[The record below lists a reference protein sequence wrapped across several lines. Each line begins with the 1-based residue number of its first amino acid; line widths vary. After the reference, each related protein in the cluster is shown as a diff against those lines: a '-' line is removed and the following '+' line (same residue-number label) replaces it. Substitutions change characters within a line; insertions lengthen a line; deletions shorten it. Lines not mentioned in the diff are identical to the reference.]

1 MAKYFLGSVGSAE
14 AFRMVNG
21 KPEMAFVAKTLTDSS
36 ISVTITKDELRGGT
50 GAPVVTN
57 FFHDPAVAITLTDI
71 LFKEGYVEAQ
81 LDAKFEPNASAYQTE
96 TITAETDGQLTL
108 GKVPVDLG
116 VLKCS
121 DSASTIIAWYSE
133 EGQDD
138 YKAVSIS
145 TADAATRTLRQD
157 GSDPVHRIKQGHN
170 YCVRYL
176 ASEDL
181 AREAVVRSDMV
192 PHELALVITVPIFA
206 GDACAASKGRKA
218 GTLTFEVPR
227 FQLDGGQEFTFNM
240 SSNATM
246 SLNGTAMVM
255 TEGCDANSGKLFR
268 MIEVMDNSIA
278 EAGIRMIAIEPSSAQ
293 GLKGQLWAN
302 NKDKVEVYGILDNA
316 QTTLL
321 KSDRYTITA
330 EPLGTTPASGKDNP
344 GNVGQVIEG
353 TVINVKL
360 KANENLKDSYKVE

>member
-81 LDAKFEPNASAYQTE
+81 LGTNFTANASAYQSE
-96 TITAETDGQLTL
+96 TIKAKEA
-108 GKVPVDLG
+108 GKLELSKTPVDLG

-133 EGQDD
+133 EGKDD
-138 YKAVSIS
+138 YTAVSIS
-145 TADAATRTLRQD
+145 TSDASSKTLSDSGIKADKT
-157 GSDPVHRIKQGHN
+157 

-176 ASEDL
+176 ANDNNAL
-181 AREAVVRSDMV
+181 EAIIKSDMI
-192 PHELALVITVPIFA
+192 PHELALIITVPIFA
-206 GDACAASKGRKA
+206 GDACAASKGSKA

-268 MIEVMDNSIA
+268 MIEVIEGRTV
-278 EAGIRMIAIEPSSAQ
+278 EAIMIDESTAKVGASKDDVVVYALYSDKMLAVVDKPVLSGEAVGENGI
-293 GLKGQLWAN
+293 LKAGQLTATALGKTAN
-302 NKDKVEVYGILDNA
+302 C
-316 QTTLL
+316 
-321 KSDRYTITA
+321 TIA
-330 EPLGTTPASGKDNP
+330 
-344 GNVGQVIEG
+344 
-353 TVINVKL
+353 
-360 KANENLKDSYKVE
+360 

>member
-21 KPEMAFVAKTLTDSS
+21 KPQMAFVAKTLTDSS

-81 LDAKFEPNASAYQTE
+81 LGANFTHNASAYQSE
-96 TITAETDGQLTL
+96 TISAITDGELTL
-108 GKVPVDLG
+108 KKVPVNLG

-138 YKAVSIS
+138 YTAVSLSID
-145 TADAATRTLRQD
+145 DAAAMKLKD
-157 GSDPVHRIKQGHN
+157 GGIKSGKT

-176 ASEDL
+176 ASDAL
-181 AREAVVRSDMV
+181 AREAVVKSDMI
-192 PHELALVITVPIFA
+192 PHELALIITVPIFA
-206 GDACAASKGRKA
+206 GDACAASKGSKA

-246 SLNGTAMVM
+246 NLNGTAMVM

-268 MIEVMDNSIA
+268 IIEVMTDGSA
-278 EAGIRMIAIEPSSAQ
+278 EQNLMAIAIDPESA
-293 GLKGQLWAN
+293 KN
-302 NKDKVEVYGILDNA
+302 
-316 QTTLL
+316 
-321 KSDRYTITA
+321 
-330 EPLGTTPASGKDNP
+330 
-344 GNVGQVIEG
+344 EG
-353 TVINVKL
+353 TVKDVAVYALYSDKTLAMIPHNDSKL
-360 KANENLKDSYKVE
+360 KFTVGGVEATDATALATGNVLVAKYILSEEPEVAKTDSYTVA

>member
-21 KPEMAFVAKTLTDSS
+21 QPKMAFVAKTLTDSS

-81 LDAKFEPNASAYQTE
+81 LGTNFTASAEAYQSE
-96 TITAETDGQLTL
+96 TIKATEA
-108 GKVPVDLG
+108 GKLVLSKTPVDLG

-121 DSASTIIAWYSE
+121 DGGTIIAWYSE
-133 EGQDD
+133 EGKDD
-138 YKAVSIS
+138 YKAVIIS
-145 TADAATRTLRQD
+145 TQDAGTKTL
-157 GSDPVHRIKQGHN
+157 SDSGIESGKT

-176 ASEDL
+176 ASDSNAL
-181 AREAVVRSDMV
+181 EAIVKSDMI
-192 PHELALVITVPIFA
+192 PHELALIITVPIFA
-206 GDACAASKGRKA
+206 GDACAASKGSKA

-246 SLNGTAMVM
+246 NLNGTAMVM
-255 TEGCDANSGKLFR
+255 TEGCDVNSGKLFR
-268 MIEVMDNSIA
+268 MIEVIEGRVVEDIMIDEATAKVGASKEDVVVYALYSDKKIA
-278 EAGIRMIAIEPSSAQ
+278 VVNNPELSGAAIGE
-293 GLKGQLWAN
+293 
-302 NKDKVEVYGILDNA
+302 DGILKA
-316 QTTLL
+316 GELTAAALGKTA
-321 KSDRYTITA
+321 SYTI
-330 EPLGTTPASGKDNP
+330 E
-344 GNVGQVIEG
+344 
-353 TVINVKL
+353 
-360 KANENLKDSYKVE
+360 

>member
-21 KPEMAFVAKTLTDSS
+21 QPKMAFVAKTLTDSS

-81 LDAKFEPNASAYQTE
+81 LGTNFTANASAYQSE
-96 TITAETDGQLTL
+96 TIKAKEA
-108 GKVPVDLG
+108 GKLELSKTPVDLG

-133 EGQDD
+133 EGNDN
-138 YKAVSIS
+138 YTAVSLS
-145 TADAATRTLRQD
+145 TSDASSKTLSDSGIKADKT
-157 GSDPVHRIKQGHN
+157 

-176 ASEDL
+176 ANDNNAL
-181 AREAVVRSDMV
+181 EAIVKSDMI

-206 GDACAASKGRKA
+206 GDACAASKGSKA

-268 MIEVMDNSIA
+268 MIEVIEGRTV
-278 EAGIRMIAIEPSSAQ
+278 EAIMIDESTAKVGASKDDVVVYALYSDKMLAVVDKPVLSGEAVGENGI
-293 GLKGQLWAN
+293 LKAGQL
-302 NKDKVEVYGILDNA
+302 
-316 QTTLL
+316 
-321 KSDRYTITA
+321 TA
-330 EPLGTTPASGKDNP
+330 TALGK
-344 GNVGQVIEG
+344 
-353 TVINVKL
+353 TVNCTV
-360 KANENLKDSYKVE
+360 A

>member
-21 KPEMAFVAKTLTDSS
+21 QPKMAFVAKTLTDSS

-81 LDAKFEPNASAYQTE
+81 LGTNFTANASAYQSE
-96 TITAETDGQLTL
+96 TIKAKEA
-108 GKVPVDLG
+108 GKLELSKTPVDLG

-133 EGQDD
+133 EGKDN
-138 YKAVSIS
+138 YTAVSIS
-145 TADAATRTLRQD
+145 ASDASSKTLSDSGIKADKT
-157 GSDPVHRIKQGHN
+157 

-176 ASEDL
+176 ANDNNAL
-181 AREAVVRSDMV
+181 DAIVKSDMI

-206 GDACAASKGRKA
+206 GDACAASKGSKA

-268 MIEVMDNSIA
+268 MIEVIEGRTV
-278 EAGIRMIAIEPSSAQ
+278 EAIMIDESTAKVGASKDDVVVYALYSDKMLAVVDKPVLSGEAVGENGI
-293 GLKGQLWAN
+293 LKAGQLTATALGKTAN
-302 NKDKVEVYGILDNA
+302 C
-316 QTTLL
+316 
-321 KSDRYTITA
+321 
-330 EPLGTTPASGKDNP
+330 
-344 GNVGQVIEG
+344 
-353 TVINVKL
+353 TV
-360 KANENLKDSYKVE
+360 A

>member
-21 KPEMAFVAKTLTDSS
+21 QPKMAFVAKTLTDSS

-81 LDAKFEPNASAYQTE
+81 LGTNFVANASAYQSE
-96 TITAETDGQLTL
+96 TIKAKEA
-108 GKVPVDLG
+108 GKLELSKTPVDLG

-133 EGQDD
+133 EGKDD

-145 TADAATRTLRQD
+145 TSDANTKTLSDNGIKADKT
-157 GSDPVHRIKQGHN
+157 

-176 ASEDL
+176 ANDNNAL
-181 AREAVVRSDMV
+181 EAIVKSDMI
-192 PHELALVITVPIFA
+192 PHELALIITVPIFA
-206 GDACAASKGRKA
+206 GDACAASKGSKA

-268 MIEVMDNSIA
+268 MIEVIEGRTV
-278 EAGIRMIAIEPSSAQ
+278 EAIMIDESTAKVGASKDDVVVYALYSDKMLAVVDKPVLSGEAVGENGI
-293 GLKGQLWAN
+293 LKAGQLTATALGKTAN
-302 NKDKVEVYGILDNA
+302 C
-316 QTTLL
+316 
-321 KSDRYTITA
+321 TIA
-330 EPLGTTPASGKDNP
+330 
-344 GNVGQVIEG
+344 
-353 TVINVKL
+353 
-360 KANENLKDSYKVE
+360 

>member
-21 KPEMAFVAKTLTDSS
+21 QPKMAFVAKTLTDSS

-81 LDAKFEPNASAYQTE
+81 LGTNFTANASAYQSE
-96 TITAETDGQLTL
+96 TIKAKEA
-108 GKVPVDLG
+108 GKLELSKTPVDLG

-133 EGQDD
+133 EGNDN
-138 YKAVSIS
+138 YTAVSLS
-145 TADAATRTLRQD
+145 TSDASSKTLSDSGIKADKT
-157 GSDPVHRIKQGHN
+157 

-176 ASEDL
+176 ANDNNAL
-181 AREAVVRSDMV
+181 EAIIKSDMI
-192 PHELALVITVPIFA
+192 PHELALIITVPIFA
-206 GDACAASKGRKA
+206 GDACAASKGSKA

-268 MIEVMDNSIA
+268 MIEVIEGRTV
-278 EAGIRMIAIEPSSAQ
+278 EAIMIDESTAKVGASKDDVVVYALYSDKMLAVVDKPVLSGEAVGENGI
-293 GLKGQLWAN
+293 LKAGQL
-302 NKDKVEVYGILDNA
+302 
-316 QTTLL
+316 
-321 KSDRYTITA
+321 TA
-330 EPLGTTPASGKDNP
+330 TALGK
-344 GNVGQVIEG
+344 
-353 TVINVKL
+353 TVNCTV
-360 KANENLKDSYKVE
+360 A

>member
-21 KPEMAFVAKTLTDSS
+21 QPKMAFVAKTLTDSS

-81 LDAKFEPNASAYQTE
+81 LGTNFTASAEAYQSE
-96 TITAETDGQLTL
+96 TIKAAEA
-108 GKVPVDLG
+108 GKLILSKTPVDLG

-121 DSASTIIAWYSE
+121 DGGTIIAWYSE
-133 EGQDD
+133 EGKDD
-138 YKAVSIS
+138 YKAVIIS
-145 TADAATRTLRQD
+145 TTDAGTKTL
-157 GSDPVHRIKQGHN
+157 SDSGIEANHT

-176 ASEDL
+176 ASDNNAL
-181 AREAVVRSDMV
+181 EAIVKSDMI
-192 PHELALVITVPIFA
+192 PHELALIITVPIFA
-206 GDACAASKGRKA
+206 GDACAASKGSKA

-246 SLNGTAMVM
+246 NLNGTAMVM
-255 TEGCDANSGKLFR
+255 TEGCDVNSGKLFR
-268 MIEVMDNSIA
+268 M
-278 EAGIRMIAIEPSSAQ
+278 
-293 GLKGQLWAN
+293 
-302 NKDKVEVYGILDNA
+302 VE
-316 QTTLL
+316 
-321 KSDRYTITA
+321 
-330 EPLGTTPASGKDNP
+330 
-344 GNVGQVIEG
+344 VIEG
-353 TVINVKL
+353 RVVEGIMIDEATAKVGASKEDVVVYALYSDKKIAVVNNPELSGAAIGDDGIL
-360 KANENLKDSYKVE
+360 KAGELTATALGKTANYTVA

>member
-21 KPEMAFVAKTLTDSS
+21 KPQMAFVAKTLTDSS

-81 LDAKFEPNASAYQTE
+81 LGTNFTANASAYQSE
-96 TITAETDGQLTL
+96 TIKAKEA
-108 GKVPVDLG
+108 GKLELSKTPVDLG

-133 EGQDD
+133 EGNDN
-138 YKAVSIS
+138 YTAVSLS
-145 TADAATRTLRQD
+145 TSDASSKTLSDSGIKADKT
-157 GSDPVHRIKQGHN
+157 

-176 ASEDL
+176 ANDNNAL
-181 AREAVVRSDMV
+181 EAIVKSDMI

-206 GDACAASKGRKA
+206 GDACAASKGSKA

-268 MIEVMDNSIA
+268 MIEVIEGRTV
-278 EAGIRMIAIEPSSAQ
+278 EAIMIDESTAKVGASKDDVVVYALYSDKMLAVVDKPVLSGEAVGENGI
-293 GLKGQLWAN
+293 LKAGQLTATALGKTAN
-302 NKDKVEVYGILDNA
+302 C
-316 QTTLL
+316 
-321 KSDRYTITA
+321 TIA
-330 EPLGTTPASGKDNP
+330 
-344 GNVGQVIEG
+344 
-353 TVINVKL
+353 
-360 KANENLKDSYKVE
+360 

>member
-21 KPEMAFVAKTLTDSS
+21 QPKMAFVAKTLTDSS

-81 LDAKFEPNASAYQTE
+81 LGTNFTASAEAYQSE
-96 TITAETDGQLTL
+96 TIKATEA
-108 GKVPVDLG
+108 GKLVLSKTPVDLG

-121 DSASTIIAWYSE
+121 DGGTIIAWYSE
-133 EGQDD
+133 EGKDD
-138 YKAVSIS
+138 YKAVIIS
-145 TADAATRTLRQD
+145 AADAGTKTL
-157 GSDPVHRIKQGHN
+157 SDSGIEANHT

-176 ASEDL
+176 ASDVL
-181 AREAVVRSDMV
+181 AREAVVKSDMI
-192 PHELALVITVPIFA
+192 PHELALIITVPIFA
-206 GDACAASKGRKA
+206 GDACAASKGSKA

-246 SLNGTAMVM
+246 NLNGTAMVM

-268 MIEVMDNSIA
+268 IIEVMTDGSA
-278 EAGIRMIAIEPSSAQ
+278 EQNLMMIAIDPESAKVGNKQ
-293 GLKGQLWAN
+293 SDLAVYALY
-302 NKDKVEVYGILDNA
+302 KDKTLALLSDDLVTLEVSNTS
-316 QTTLL
+316 Q
-321 KSDRYTITA
+321 
-330 EPLGTTPASGKDNP
+330 ESGHE
-344 GNVGQVIEG
+344 GEFIVG
-353 TVINVKL
+353 TVIKATL
-360 KANENLKDSYKVE
+360 KANTALKDSYTVA

>member
-21 KPEMAFVAKTLTDSS
+21 QPKMAFVAKTLTDSS

-81 LDAKFEPNASAYQTE
+81 LGTNFTASAEAYQSE
-96 TITAETDGQLTL
+96 TIKAAKAGELTL
-108 GKVPVDLG
+108 SKTPVDLG
-116 VLKCS
+116 VLKCGEGG
-121 DSASTIIAWYSE
+121 TIIAWYSE
-133 EGQDD
+133 EGKDD
-138 YKAVSIS
+138 YKAVLIS
-145 TADAATRTLRQD
+145 STDAGTKTLKDSGIKADKT
-157 GSDPVHRIKQGHN
+157 

-176 ASEDL
+176 ADDNNAL
-181 AREAVVRSDMV
+181 EAIVKSDMI
-192 PHELALVITVPIFA
+192 PHELALIITVPIFA
-206 GDACAASKGRKA
+206 GDACAASKGSKA

-268 MIEVMDNSIA
+268 MIEVIEGRTVEGIMIDESTAKEGASKDDVVVYALYSDKTLAVVNNPEISGAAVGDN
-278 EAGIRMIAIEPSSAQ
+278 
-293 GLKGQLWAN
+293 
-302 NKDKVEVYGILDNA
+302 GILQKGALTATALGKTAN
-316 QTTLL
+316 
-321 KSDRYTITA
+321 YTIA
-330 EPLGTTPASGKDNP
+330 
-344 GNVGQVIEG
+344 
-353 TVINVKL
+353 
-360 KANENLKDSYKVE
+360 

>member
-21 KPEMAFVAKTLTDSS
+21 QPKMAFVAKTLTDSS

-81 LDAKFEPNASAYQTE
+81 LGTNFTASAEAYQSE
-96 TITAETDGQLTL
+96 TIKAAEA
-108 GKVPVDLG
+108 GKLILSKTPVDLG

-121 DSASTIIAWYSE
+121 DGGTIIAWYSE
-133 EGQDD
+133 EGKDD
-138 YKAVSIS
+138 YKAVIIS
-145 TADAATRTLRQD
+145 ATDAGTKTL
-157 GSDPVHRIKQGHN
+157 SDSGIEANHT

-176 ASEDL
+176 ASDNNAL
-181 AREAVVRSDMV
+181 EAIVKSDMI
-192 PHELALVITVPIFA
+192 PHELALIITVPIFA
-206 GDACAASKGRKA
+206 GDACAASKGSKA

-246 SLNGTAMVM
+246 NLNGTAMVM
-255 TEGCDANSGKLFR
+255 TEGCDVNSGKLFR
-268 MIEVMDNSIA
+268 M
-278 EAGIRMIAIEPSSAQ
+278 
-293 GLKGQLWAN
+293 
-302 NKDKVEVYGILDNA
+302 VE
-316 QTTLL
+316 
-321 KSDRYTITA
+321 
-330 EPLGTTPASGKDNP
+330 
-344 GNVGQVIEG
+344 VIEG
-353 TVINVKL
+353 RVVEGIMIDEATAKAGASKEDVVVYALYSDKKIAVVNNPELSGAAIGDDGIL
-360 KANENLKDSYKVE
+360 KAGALVATALGKTANYQVPENA

>member
-21 KPEMAFVAKTLTDSS
+21 QPKMAFVAKTLTDSS
-36 ISVTITKDELRGGT
+36 ISVTITKDERRGGT

-81 LDAKFEPNASAYQTE
+81 LGTNFTANASAYQSE
-96 TITAETDGQLTL
+96 TIKAKEA
-108 GKVPVDLG
+108 GKLELSKTPVDLG

-133 EGQDD
+133 EGKDD
-138 YKAVSIS
+138 YTAVSIS
-145 TADAATRTLRQD
+145 TSDASSKTLSDSGIKADKT
-157 GSDPVHRIKQGHN
+157 

-176 ASEDL
+176 ANDNNAL
-181 AREAVVRSDMV
+181 EAIVKSDMI

-206 GDACAASKGRKA
+206 GDACAASKGSKA

-255 TEGCDANSGKLFR
+255 NEGCDANSGKLFR
-268 MIEVMDNSIA
+268 MIEVIEGRTV
-278 EAGIRMIAIEPSSAQ
+278 EAIMIDESTAKVGASKDDVVVYALYSDKMLAVVDKPVLSGEAVGENGI
-293 GLKGQLWAN
+293 LKAGQLTATALGKTAN
-302 NKDKVEVYGILDNA
+302 C
-316 QTTLL
+316 
-321 KSDRYTITA
+321 TIA
-330 EPLGTTPASGKDNP
+330 
-344 GNVGQVIEG
+344 
-353 TVINVKL
+353 
-360 KANENLKDSYKVE
+360 

>member
-21 KPEMAFVAKTLTDSS
+21 EPKMAFVAKTLTDSS

-81 LDAKFEPNASAYQTE
+81 LGTNFTANASAYYSE
-96 TITAETDGQLTL
+96 TITAAKEGELTL
-108 GKVPVDLG
+108 SKEPLS
-116 VLKCS
+116 LSMLNCS
-121 DSASTIIAWYSE
+121 DGTGIIVWYSK
-133 EGQDD
+133 EGQDN
-138 YKAVSIS
+138 YTAVQMEAG
-145 TADAATRTLRQD
+145 TTLKD
-157 GSDPVHRIKQGHN
+157 SGIENGKT

-176 ASEDL
+176 ADNDKAL
-181 AREAVVRSDMV
+181 EAIVKSDMI
-192 PHELALVITVPIFA
+192 PQELMLIITVPIFA
-206 GDACAASKGRKA
+206 GDACAASKGSKA

-255 TEGCDANSGKLFR
+255 TEGCDVNSGKLFR
-268 MIEVMDNSIA
+268 MIEVIDNREVQSVLID
-278 EAGIRMIAIEPSSAQ
+278 EATAKVGALMSDVVVYALYSDKTIAIVSKPSLS
-293 GLKGQLWAN
+293 G
-302 NKDKVEVYGILDNA
+302 
-316 QTTLL
+316 
-321 KSDRYTITA
+321 TA
-330 EPLGTTPASGKDNP
+330 TEGADGKLQA
-344 GNVGQVIEG
+344 G
-353 TVINVKL
+353 KL
-360 KANENLKDSYKVE
+360 KASFGGQDSTEIDVA

>member
-21 KPEMAFVAKTLTDSS
+21 QPKMAFVAKTLTDSS

-81 LDAKFEPNASAYQTE
+81 LGTNFTANASAYQSE
-96 TITAETDGQLTL
+96 TIKAAKAGELTL
-108 GKVPVDLG
+108 SKEPVSLSM
-116 VLKCS
+116 LNCS
-121 DSASTIIAWYSE
+121 DGTGIIAWYSE
-133 EGQDD
+133 EGQDN
-138 YKAVSIS
+138 YTAVQMEAGKALKDSGIEMDK
-145 TADAATRTLRQD
+145 T
-157 GSDPVHRIKQGHN
+157 

-176 ASEDL
+176 ANNDKAL
-181 AREAVVRSDMV
+181 EAVVKSDMI
-192 PHELALVITVPIFA
+192 PQELMLIITVPIFA
-206 GDACAASKGRKA
+206 GDACAASKGSKA

-255 TEGCDANSGKLFR
+255 NEGCDVNSGKLFR
-268 MIEVMDNSIA
+268 MIEVIDNREVQSVLID
-278 EAGIRMIAIEPSSAQ
+278 EATAKVGASVSDVVVYALYSDKTIAIVSKPSLSGTAIEGANGKLQAGTLKASFGGKDSNEITLSAQ
-293 GLKGQLWAN
+293 
-302 NKDKVEVYGILDNA
+302 
-316 QTTLL
+316 
-321 KSDRYTITA
+321 
-330 EPLGTTPASGKDNP
+330 
-344 GNVGQVIEG
+344 
-353 TVINVKL
+353 
-360 KANENLKDSYKVE
+360 

>member
-21 KPEMAFVAKTLTDSS
+21 KPQMAFVAKTLTDSS

-81 LDAKFEPNASAYQTE
+81 LGTNFTANASAYQSE
-96 TITAETDGQLTL
+96 TIKAKEA
-108 GKVPVDLG
+108 GKLELSKTPVDLG

-133 EGQDD
+133 EGNDN
-138 YKAVSIS
+138 YTAVSLS
-145 TADAATRTLRQD
+145 TSDASSKTLSDSGIKADKT
-157 GSDPVHRIKQGHN
+157 

-176 ASEDL
+176 ANDNNAL
-181 AREAVVRSDMV
+181 EAIVKSDMI

-206 GDACAASKGRKA
+206 GDACAASKGSKA

-268 MIEVMDNSIA
+268 MIEVIEGRTV
-278 EAGIRMIAIEPSSAQ
+278 EAIMIDESTAKVGASKDDVVVYALYSDKMLAVVDKPVLSGEAVGENGI
-293 GLKGQLWAN
+293 LKAGQL
-302 NKDKVEVYGILDNA
+302 
-316 QTTLL
+316 
-321 KSDRYTITA
+321 TA
-330 EPLGTTPASGKDNP
+330 TALGK
-344 GNVGQVIEG
+344 
-353 TVINVKL
+353 TVNCTV
-360 KANENLKDSYKVE
+360 A

>member
-14 AFRMVNG
+14 AFRMIDG
-21 KPEMAFVAKTLTDSS
+21 QPKMAFVAKTLTDSS

-81 LDAKFEPNASAYQTE
+81 LGTNFTNNASAYQSE
-96 TITAETDGQLTL
+96 TIKAAEAGKLTL
-108 GKVPVDLG
+108 SKTPVDLG

-121 DSASTIIAWYSE
+121 DGGTIIAWYSE
-133 EGQDD
+133 EGKDD
-138 YKAVSIS
+138 YKAVIIS
-145 TADAATRTLRQD
+145 ATDAGTQTL
-157 GSDPVHRIKQGHN
+157 SDSGIEANHT

-176 ASEDL
+176 ASDAL
-181 AREAVVRSDMV
+181 AREAVVKSDMI
-192 PHELALVITVPIFA
+192 PHELALIITVPIFA
-206 GDACAASKGRKA
+206 GDACAASKGSKA

-246 SLNGTAMVM
+246 NLNGTAMVM

-268 MIEVMDNSIA
+268 IIEVMTDGSA
-278 EAGIRMIAIEPSSAQ
+278 EQNLMMIAIDPESAKVGNKQ
-293 GLKGQLWAN
+293 SDLAVYALY
-302 NKDKVEVYGILDNA
+302 KDKTLALLSGDLLTLEVSNTS
-316 QTTLL
+316 Q
-321 KSDRYTITA
+321 
-330 EPLGTTPASGKDNP
+330 ESGHE
-344 GNVGQVIEG
+344 GEFIVG
-353 TVINVKL
+353 TVIKATL
-360 KANENLKDSYKVE
+360 KANTALKDSYTVA

>member
-21 KPEMAFVAKTLTDSS
+21 KPQMAFVAKTLTDSS

-71 LFKEGYVEAQ
+71 LFKESYIEAQ
-81 LDAKFEPNASAYQTE
+81 LGAEFKPNASAYQTE
-96 TITAETDGQLTL
+96 THEVAGGKITLDKT
-108 GKVPVDLG
+108 PVSLSM
-116 VLKCS
+116 LKC
-121 DSASTIIAWYSE
+121 DEGSTILVWYSK
-133 EGQDD
+133 EGADD
-138 YKAVSIS
+138 YSVQ
-145 TADAATRTLRQD
+145 TLAAGTNEVTIAGAQD
-157 GSDPVHRIKQGHN
+157 GDK

-181 AREAVVRSDMV
+181 AREAIVKSDLV
-192 PHELALVITVPIFA
+192 PQELMLIITVPIFA
-206 GDACAASKGRKA
+206 GDACAASKGSKA

-246 SLNGTAMVM
+246 NLNGTALVM

-268 MIEVMDNSIA
+268 IIEVMDNSIA
-278 EAGIRMIAIEPSSAQ
+278 EAGIRMIAIEPSSIQ
-293 GLKGQLWAN
+293 GLKGKLFN
-302 NKDKVEVYGILDNA
+302 DNKGAVEVYGIFDNA
-316 QTTLL
+316 QTALL
-321 KSDRYTITA
+321 KSDRYTIEATG
-330 EPLGTTPASGKDNP
+330 LGTTPASGEGNP
-344 GNVGQVIEG
+344 GNEGQVIAG
-353 TVINVKL
+353 TKITVTL
-360 KANENLKDSYKVE
+360 KANTNLKDSYTFE

>member
-14 AFRMVNG
+14 AFRMVDG
-21 KPEMAFVAKTLTDSS
+21 KPKMAFVAKTLTDSS

-81 LDAKFEPNASAYQTE
+81 LGTNFKNSTSVYQSD
-96 TITAETDGQLTL
+96 TITATTNGELTL
-108 GKVPVDLG
+108 KKVPVDLG

-133 EGQDD
+133 EGQDN

-145 TADAATRTLRQD
+145 TPDAAAMKLKDD
-157 GSDPVHRIKQGHN
+157 GIEANKT

-176 ASEDL
+176 ATDTL
-181 AREAVVRSDMV
+181 AREAIVKSDMI
-192 PHELALVITVPIFA
+192 PHELTLIITVPIFA
-206 GDACAASKGRKA
+206 GDACAASKGSKA

-268 MIEVMDNSIA
+268 IIEVMTDGSA
-278 EAGIRMIAIEPSSAQ
+278 EQNLMAIAIDPESV
-293 GLKGQLWAN
+293 KN
-302 NKDKVEVYGILDNA
+302 
-316 QTTLL
+316 
-321 KSDRYTITA
+321 
-330 EPLGTTPASGKDNP
+330 
-344 GNVGQVIEG
+344 EG
-353 TVINVKL
+353 TVKDVAVYALYNDKTLAMIAHSDSKL
-360 KANENLKDSYKVE
+360 KFTVGGQAATDATELATGNVLVAKYVLSEDPEVAKTDSYTVA

>member
-21 KPEMAFVAKTLTDSS
+21 QPKMAFVAKTLTDSS

-81 LDAKFEPNASAYQTE
+81 LGTNFTANASAYQSE
-96 TITAETDGQLTL
+96 TIKAKEA
-108 GKVPVDLG
+108 GKLELSKTPVDLG

-133 EGQDD
+133 EGNDN
-138 YKAVSIS
+138 YTAVSLS
-145 TADAATRTLRQD
+145 TSDASSKTLSDSGIKADKT
-157 GSDPVHRIKQGHN
+157 

-176 ASEDL
+176 ANDNNAL
-181 AREAVVRSDMV
+181 EAIVKSDMI

-206 GDACAASKGRKA
+206 GDACAASKGSKA

-268 MIEVMDNSIA
+268 MIEVIEGRTV
-278 EAGIRMIAIEPSSAQ
+278 EAIMIDESTAKVGASKDDVVVYALYSDKMLAVVDKPVLSGEAVGENGI
-293 GLKGQLWAN
+293 LKAGQLTATALGKTAN
-302 NKDKVEVYGILDNA
+302 C
-316 QTTLL
+316 
-321 KSDRYTITA
+321 TIA
-330 EPLGTTPASGKDNP
+330 
-344 GNVGQVIEG
+344 
-353 TVINVKL
+353 
-360 KANENLKDSYKVE
+360 

>member
-1 MAKYFLGSVGSAE
+1 MAKYFLGSVGTAE
-14 AFRMVNG
+14 AFRLVDG
-21 KPEMAFVAKTLTDSS
+21 QPTVAFVAKTLTDSS

-81 LDAKFEPNASAYQTE
+81 LGTNFTANASAYQSE
-96 TITAETDGQLTL
+96 TIKAKEA
-108 GKVPVDLG
+108 GKLELSKTPVDLG

-133 EGQDD
+133 EGKDD
-138 YKAVSIS
+138 YTAVSIS
-145 TADAATRTLRQD
+145 TSDASSKTLSDSGIKADKT
-157 GSDPVHRIKQGHN
+157 

-176 ASEDL
+176 ANDNNAL
-181 AREAVVRSDMV
+181 EAIIKSDMI
-192 PHELALVITVPIFA
+192 PHELALIITVPIFA
-206 GDACAASKGRKA
+206 GDACAASKGSKA

-268 MIEVMDNSIA
+268 MIEVIEGRTV
-278 EAGIRMIAIEPSSAQ
+278 EAIMIDESTAKVGASKDDVVVYALYSDKMLAVVDKPVLSGEAVGENGI
-293 GLKGQLWAN
+293 LKAGQLTATALGKTAN
-302 NKDKVEVYGILDNA
+302 C
-316 QTTLL
+316 
-321 KSDRYTITA
+321 TIA
-330 EPLGTTPASGKDNP
+330 
-344 GNVGQVIEG
+344 
-353 TVINVKL
+353 
-360 KANENLKDSYKVE
+360 

>member
-1 MAKYFLGSVGSAE
+1 
-14 AFRMVNG
+14 MVNG
-21 KPEMAFVAKTLTDSS
+21 EPKMAFVAKTLTDSS

-138 YKAVSIS
+138 YKAVLIS
-145 TADAATRTLRQD
+145 TADAATRTLKQD
-157 GSDPVHRIKQGHN
+157 ESDLSHRIKQGHN

-255 TEGCDANSGKLFR
+255 TEGCDVNSGKLFR
-268 MIEVMDNSIA
+268 MIEVIDNREVQSVLID
-278 EAGIRMIAIEPSSAQ
+278 EATAKVGALMSDVVVYALYSDKTIAIVSKPSLS
-293 GLKGQLWAN
+293 G
-302 NKDKVEVYGILDNA
+302 
-316 QTTLL
+316 
-321 KSDRYTITA
+321 TA
-330 EPLGTTPASGKDNP
+330 TEGADGKLQA
-344 GNVGQVIEG
+344 G
-353 TVINVKL
+353 KL
-360 KANENLKDSYKVE
+360 KASFGGQDSTEIDVA

>member
-21 KPEMAFVAKTLTDSS
+21 KPQMAFVAKTLTDSS

-81 LDAKFEPNASAYQTE
+81 LGTNFTANASAYQSE
-96 TITAETDGQLTL
+96 TIQAKEE
-108 GKVPVDLG
+108 GKLELSKTPVDLG

-133 EGQDD
+133 EGKDN
-138 YKAVSIS
+138 YTAVSIS
-145 TADAATRTLRQD
+145 TSDANSKTL
-157 GSDPVHRIKQGHN
+157 SDSGIENGKT

-176 ASEDL
+176 ANDNNAL
-181 AREAVVRSDMV
+181 EAIVKSDMI

-206 GDACAASKGRKA
+206 GDACAASKGSKA

-268 MIEVMDNSIA
+268 MIEVIEGRTV
-278 EAGIRMIAIEPSSAQ
+278 EAIMIDESTAKVGASKDDVVVYALYSDKMLAVVDKPAFSGEAVGENGI
-293 GLKGQLWAN
+293 LKAGQLTATALGKTAN
-302 NKDKVEVYGILDNA
+302 C
-316 QTTLL
+316 
-321 KSDRYTITA
+321 TIA
-330 EPLGTTPASGKDNP
+330 
-344 GNVGQVIEG
+344 
-353 TVINVKL
+353 
-360 KANENLKDSYKVE
+360 

>member
-71 LFKEGYVEAQ
+71 LFKEGYVEEQ
-81 LDAKFEPNASAYQTE
+81 LDTHFSNSASAYQSE
-96 TITAETDGQLTL
+96 TIKAKAEGELTL
-108 GKVPVDLG
+108 KKVPVDLG

-133 EGQDD
+133 EGKDD
-138 YKAVSIS
+138 YTAVSIS
-145 TADAATRTLRQD
+145 TSDASSKTLSDSGIKADKT
-157 GSDPVHRIKQGHN
+157 

-176 ASEDL
+176 ANDNNAL
-181 AREAVVRSDMV
+181 EAIVKSDMI

-206 GDACAASKGRKA
+206 GDACAASKGSKA

-268 MIEVMDNSIA
+268 MIEVIEGRTV
-278 EAGIRMIAIEPSSAQ
+278 EAIMIDESTAKVGASKDDVVVYALYSDKMLAVVDKPVLSGEAVGENGI
-293 GLKGQLWAN
+293 LKTGQLTATALG
-302 NKDKVEVYGILDNA
+302 K
-316 QTTLL
+316 TT
-321 KSDRYTITA
+321 
-330 EPLGTTPASGKDNP
+330 NC
-344 GNVGQVIEG
+344 
-353 TVINVKL
+353 TV
-360 KANENLKDSYKVE
+360 A